1 MTDEKFIG
9 MDTLKGKEVGAV
21 VRGTGTLVVL
31 FRCNETL
38 LGGELTAVLM
48 GNAALDRFAEIE
60 GSPTEGEDV
69 ADTEVELDTAP
80 LTAGRLGGAG
90 I

>member
-1 MTDEKFIG
+1 
-9 MDTLKGKEVGAV
+9 
-21 VRGTGTLVVL
+21 
-31 FRCNETL
+31 
-38 LGGELTAVLM
+38 M